1 MRHTPCAIGQP
12 AQWIGQARGDGESTM
27 MWCRFFHASPKR
39 PRTRLYAQ
47 RYEPGMSQPATV
59 YEIRVHGHLAYDW
72 SEWFDGLKI
81 THTPGGET
89 ILTGPVRDQAELFG
103 VLMKVRDLGLTLI
116 SVNRVE

>member
-1 MRHTPCAIGQP
+1 MGDDITPG
-12 AQWIGQARGDGESTM
+12 GTYSRG
-27 MWCRFFHASPKR
+27 
-39 PRTRLYAQ
+39 RLK
-47 RYEPGMSQPATV
+47 MSQPTTV

-72 SEWFDGLKI
+72 AEWFDGLKI

-89 ILTGPVRDQAELFG
+89 ILTGQVRDQAELFG